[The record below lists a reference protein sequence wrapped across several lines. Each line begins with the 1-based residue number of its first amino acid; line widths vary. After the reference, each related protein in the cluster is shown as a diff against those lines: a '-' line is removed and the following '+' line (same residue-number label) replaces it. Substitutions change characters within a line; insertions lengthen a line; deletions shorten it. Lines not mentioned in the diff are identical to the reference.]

1 MDGWLRLG
9 GCAIALRGGS
19 GLVLRV
25 LYFVVIVVFVC
36 GGVDLVLL
44 WVAFVG
50 LFDVVFT
57 WF

>member
-1 MDGWLRLG
+1 MVLD
-9 GCAIALRGGS
+9 
-19 GLVLRV
+19 LVLRV

>member
-9 GCAIALRGGS
+9 GCDIALRGGS
-19 GLVLRV
+19 GFGFACII
-25 LYFVVIVVFVC
+25 FVVIVVFVC

-50 LFDVVFT
+50 LFDVMFT